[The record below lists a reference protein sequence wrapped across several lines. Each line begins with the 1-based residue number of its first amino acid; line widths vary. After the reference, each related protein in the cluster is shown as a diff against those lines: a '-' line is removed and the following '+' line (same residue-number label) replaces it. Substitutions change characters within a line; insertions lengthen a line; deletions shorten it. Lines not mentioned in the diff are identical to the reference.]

1 MKARITGTGSYAP
14 AKVLTNADLERMVAT
29 SDEWITERTGIRE
42 RRIAGIGEACSD
54 LAVQAGK
61 RALAAAGLAP
71 TDLDMILVATCTGDY
86 PLPATACLVQH
97 QLGATKAAACDL
109 GAACCGFVYALSV
122 ADAYVKTGMR
132 HVLVIGSEVMSAIM
146 DWTDRNTCILF
157 GDGAGAAVVSAS
169 EGDHGI
175 LSTHLR
181 SDGNLCDLIVVPGG
195 GSRIPPSEKVIAER
209 MQYVKMKGNE
219 TFKVAV
225 RTLEDIARET
235 LDANQL
241 RVEDLDLYVPH
252 QANVRILKAVAERL
266 GLPTE
271 KVMLNLE
278 RYGNTSAASIPLC
291 MDESYRDGRIR
302 QGDIVLMVG
311 FGGGLSWGSCV
322 MEWTSSGSAGR

>member
-1 MKARITGTGSYAP
+1 MKARITGTGSYTP

-29 SDEWITERTGIRE
+29 SDEWIRERTGIRE
-42 RRIAGIGEACSD
+42 RRIAGMGEACSD

-61 RALAAAGLAP
+61 RALSAAGLSA
-71 TDLDMILVATCTGDY
+71 TDLDMILLATCTGDY

-97 QLGATKAAACDL
+97 QLGATNAAACDL

-169 EGDHGI
+169 EGDGGI

-181 SDGNLCDLIVVPGG
+181 SDGNLCDLIAVPGG
-195 GSRIPPSEKVIAER
+195 GSRMPPSEKVIAER
-209 MQYVKMKGNE
+209 MQYIKMKGNE

-225 RTLEDIARET
+225 RMLEDIARET
-235 LDANQL
+235 LAANNL

-252 QANVRILKAVAERL
+252 QANVRILKAVADRL

-271 KVMLNLE
+271 KVMLSLE
-278 RYGNTSAASIPLC
+278 RYGNTSAASIPIAL
-291 MDESYRDGRIR
+291 DEAVRAGRITN
-302 QGDIVLMVG
+302 GSLVMLG
-311 FGGGLSWGSCV
+311 AFGAGLTWA
-322 MEWTSSGSAGR
+322 SALIRW